1 MTTLTKEF
9 IKQVIRD
16 LLITDRDYRR
26 AVIAFLNAQ
35 FMDFTISF
43 FQQVVQAKV
52 KNKKINN
59 DWYKEAFVNEAMN
72 KGEIATNAGINIKT
86 IDNIYG
92 STAKQVVISAAH
104 NNYEAI
110 KQMIEKL
117 IKEGDGIELTISI
130 KLNNVSV
137 DLDISESLIVINALA
152 VKRASLRGGVW
163 SSVGK
168 RTEGKLMLA
177 LCHLYSVPPENYDA
191 KQKAE
196 DSQKDFTREIDFF
209 LVNGKIRNKCEVK
222 LMGKG
227 NPESADAVIA
237 RDSKVF
243 IADTLSQ
250 TNIKQLD
257 SDNIEWVH
265 LRTKDGYRRFAK
277 VLKNLGIPYKDY
289 QGNIED
295 DIEKIIEKAFS

>member
-1 MTTLTKEF
+1 MTTLTEKI
-9 IKQVIRD
+9 IKQVVRD
-16 LLITDRDYRR
+16 LLITDRDYRQ
-26 AVIAFLNAQ
+26 AIIALINAQ

-43 FQQVVQAKV
+43 FQQIVQAKV
-52 KNKKINN
+52 QNKKINI
-59 DWYKEAFVNEAMN
+59 DWYKAAFINENM
-72 KGEIATNAGINIKT
+72 KSVDIATNAGINLKT
-86 IDNIYG
+86 ISNIHG
-92 STAKQVVISAAH
+92 SAAKNIVISAAH
-104 NNYEAI
+104 DNYESL
-110 KQMIEKL
+110 KQMIKEL
-117 IKEGDGIELTISI
+117 INRGDGVELTISI
-130 KLNNVSV
+130 KLNNVSI

-152 VKRASLRGGVW
+152 VKRATLRGGVW

-168 RTEGKLMLA
+168 QAEGRLMLA
-177 LCHLYSVPPENYDA
+177 LCHLYSVSPENYDA

-196 DSQKDFTREIDFF
+196 DSQKTFTREIDFF
-209 LVNGKIRNKCEVK
+209 LVNEKVRNKCEVK

-237 RDSKVF
+237 RASKVF
-243 IADTLSQ
+243 VADTLSQ

-257 SDNIEWVH
+257 SNNIEWVH